1 MRIYEERGK
10 PVHITEGGRQLADV
24 LLIPYR

>member
-10 PVHITEGGRQLADV
+10 TKKENDWMIKIRKKGNFDA
-24 LLIPYR
+24 